1 MLDSLT
7 LFYLEGKFIIG
18 LLILVRVSGL
28 FTTGPFFKNS
38 AIVPQMKIFL
48 ILILSVIIT
57 SAFWQEQ
64 PEIGLNVF
72 NLVMLVI
79 KEFMVGALLGF
90 VANIPFTAAR
100 FAGGLVDMEM
110 GYQTGALFDREA
122 STPTLVGEFNELII
136 LMLFLIM
143 NGHHFLIE
151 GIYSSFRVLPL
162 DSMVFTQTTFDL
174 LGTTAVSIFILAVK
188 LASPL
193 LIALFLTNLGLALL
207 ARVAPQTNVFVLSF
221 QMKVMVG
228 LIMLT
233 VSLPAFVLISKSAL
247 TSVQGDFLDA
257 LISLNPMRVP

>member
-28 FTTGPFFKNS
+28 FMSGPFFKNS
-38 AIVPQMKIFL
+38 AIVPQVKIFL
-48 ILILSVIIT
+48 ALFVTVIMT

-64 PEIGLNVF
+64 PVIELNVF
-72 NLVMLVI
+72 NLAMLVI
-79 KEFMVGALLGF
+79 KEFMVGLLLGF
-90 VANIPFTAAR
+90 VANLPFVAAR

-122 STPTLVGEFNELII
+122 STPTLLGEFNELIV

-143 NGHHFLIE
+143 NGHHYLVE
-151 GIYSSFRVLPL
+151 GIYLSMKVLPL
-162 DSMVFTQTTFDL
+162 DTMVFTQTTLDL
-174 LGTTAVSIFILAVK
+174 LGKTAISIFILAVK

-233 VSLPAFVLISKSAL
+233 VSLPAFVLISKAAL
-247 TSVQGDFLDA
+247 SSVQSDFLDM
-257 LISLNPMRVP
+257 LISLNANRVP